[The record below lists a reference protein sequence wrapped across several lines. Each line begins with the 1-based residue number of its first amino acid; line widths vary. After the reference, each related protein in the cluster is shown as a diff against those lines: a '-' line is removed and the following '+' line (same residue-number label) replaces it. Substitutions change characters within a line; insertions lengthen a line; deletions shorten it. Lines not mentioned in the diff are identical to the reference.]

1 MRTRNDI
8 LSRLTD
14 PGIIA
19 VVRAQKREQVL
30 PLTEALVAGGVN
42 AIEITLTTPDALAA
56 IEETVAR
63 FADQALVGAGTVLE
77 PDQCRAVLASGAD
90 FVVTPLARPDFV
102 PTILAANRVSII
114 GAFTPT
120 EAYWSLRAGADFV
133 KLFPAEVVGPAFVKA
148 VRAPIPALKFIPT
161 GGVTL
166 ENVGEWFA
174 AGCPAVGVGSALVSS
189 KILSQAD
196 WPELTR
202 RAREYVAAARAARR
216 AG

>member
-1 MRTRNDI
+1 MA
-8 LSRLTD
+8 RLTD

-30 PLTEALVAGGVN
+30 PLTEALIAGGVN
-42 AIEITLTTPDALAA
+42 AIEITLTTPDALAV
-56 IEETVAR
+56 IQETSER
-63 FADQALVGAGTVLE
+63 FADQAVIGAGTVVE
-77 PDQCRAVLASGAD
+77 ANQCRSVLACGAD

-102 PTILAANRVSII
+102 PIIYTANRVSII

-120 EAYWSLRAGADFV
+120 EAHWSLQAGADFV
-133 KLFPAEVVGPAFVKA
+133 KLFPAEVLGPAFVRA
-148 VRAPIPALKFIPT
+148 VRAPIPELKFIPT

-166 ENVGEWFA
+166 ENLGEWFA

-189 KILSQAD
+189 KILSQGD
-196 WPELTR
+196 WAELTR
-202 RAREYVAAARAARR
+202 RAQDYVAAARAARR